1 MENPK
6 YSFRVT
12 PDIGARIDD
21 QAAARGM
28 TASDVVR
35 EIVTAHFAS
44 QDAAGPNRVE
54 RRPAGAAEAVAERRF
69 QQLIYEIAKTR
80 SALLH
85 FASHSLPAETVDAFT
100 AAAERDG
107 KEYAGAVIAAM
118 SAAELEEGDAA
129 GR

>member
-1 MENPK
+1 
-6 YSFRVT
+6 
-12 PDIGARIDD
+12 
-21 QAAARGM
+21 M

-44 QDAAGPNRVE
+44 QDGAGPNRVKQ
-54 RRPAGAAEAVAERRF
+54 RPAGAAEAVAERRF

-100 AAAERDG
+100 AAAEPDG
-107 KEYAGAVIAAM
+107 KEYAGAVITPM
-118 SAAELEEGDAA
+118 SAAEFGGGDCAWGGKRA
-129 GR
+129 PRA